1 MAAKHRCARKVSAAE
16 AARRF
21 GVSER
26 TVRRVMAL
34 PREEY
39 EAASLARRRPW
50 EAEGISRAT
59 WYRRR
64 AVGAQGRH
72 QGEP

>member
-64 AVGAQGRH
+64 AGG
-72 QGEP
+72 GEGGTPSR